1 MKKRK
6 REKLDKKKAARREIP
21 DVVIINLGDK
31 EPSGRLHKKATEMYQ
46 DEIKH
51 SEIWDEM
58 IENHGIDEAEK
69 LLKEFKVFIR

>member
-21 DVVIINLGDK
+21 DVLIINLENK
-31 EPSGRLHKKATEMYQ
+31 EPSGQLNKRATEMYQ

-58 IENHGIDEAEK
+58 IERHGIDKALE
-69 LLKEFKVFIR
+69 LLKGFKVIVQ